1 MTTTTTEDVLCRVLA
16 RYRWALLDIAAM
28 NLDEVERH
36 ARDYAREAL
45 SSDGLPPEVEI
56 RVAQLLSEH
65 QEA

>member
-28 NLDEVERH
+28 NLHEVERR
-36 ARDYAREAL
+36 ARDRAKDAL
-45 SSDGLPPEVEI
+45 SSDGLTPETEI
-56 RVAQLLSEH
+56 RVAQLLAEH